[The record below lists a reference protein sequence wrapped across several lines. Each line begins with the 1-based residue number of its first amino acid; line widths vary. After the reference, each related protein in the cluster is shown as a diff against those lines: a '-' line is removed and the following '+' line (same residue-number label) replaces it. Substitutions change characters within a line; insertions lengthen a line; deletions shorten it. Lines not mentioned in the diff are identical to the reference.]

1 MVQGQRFRGKQNTRA
16 QYRLEVWQGKCPS
29 SCALQTLGTDQGTS
43 NSQAVSTSTGLPRIK
58 KGRNSIV
65 GSTDSRDGS
74 LLNTAGP
81 RTWPR
86 GRDRPFQV
94 LELDPPWRSLEPG
107 GNVQQAG
114 FWRYRWRTERMA
126 IRYDRPQQG
135 RQTGEDAGG
144 VLECENLECE
154 NKEHPRL
161 EQEDKKNDRKQKTNN
176 RKLSVIRQRRHGR
189 DLRFGF
195 FTARSLPSQS
205 PLSSA
210 RSRPYA
216 ALPGR

>member
-1 MVQGQRFRGKQNTRA
+1 METEHA
-16 QYRLEVWQGKCPS
+16 CTIP
-29 SCALQTLGTDQGTS
+29 A
-43 NSQAVSTSTGLPRIK
+43 
-58 KGRNSIV
+58 
-65 GSTDSRDGS
+65 GS
-74 LLNTAGP
+74 LAGKVPQQLCTPHAWNGLGLGDFEFPSRVDFHRLAQNQEGAKLHRTKYGQP
-81 RTWPR
+81 RRQPCSTPRAPGTWPR

-94 LELDPPWRSLEPG
+94 LDPPWRSLEPG
-107 GNVQQAG
+107 GNAQQAG

-126 IRYDRPQQG
+126 IRYDRPQQE

-154 NKEHPRL
+154 NKEHPRKEHPRL